1 MSRSTLSGGKVKPA
15 RIILKIN
22 GEEYIAYGLLDE
34 QKDYVAFEVEL
45 LVRSNDK
52 NNGSNVPGQE

>member
-1 MSRSTLSGGKVKPA
+1 MSQNAVIRGKVKPA
-15 RIILKIN
+15 RMILRIN

-45 LVRSNDK
+45 LVR
-52 NNGSNVPGQE
+52 NNNKDNKYDASEQK